1 MIVLHGSAGSP
12 YVTRVLMQAA
22 AKKLD
27 IELRPANPGD
37 PEFRRMNPIGK
48 MPVLEH
54 DGFVLPESTV
64 ICEYLE
70 DVFPTPSL
78 RGETDQDRARV
89 RLIARVVDLY
99 CSGIF
104 SILRAAADA
113 TFTIDEAGER
123 ATLDK
128 GLDALDTF
136 LSGDGWA
143 VGGAVSLADC
153 ALATWLYYG
162 TKLTRRGDDALTK
175 RAKIARY
182 VAFVSEQPLVQKVQA
197 DMDEAFRAFMARWK
211 AEQAAMNAST

>member
-1 MIVLHGSAGSP
+1 MIVLHGSGGSP
-12 YVTRVLMQAA
+12 YVTRVVMQAA
-22 AKKLD
+22 AKNIDL
-27 IELRPANPGD
+27 ELRPANLAD

-54 DGFVLPESTV
+54 DGFVLPESYV

-78 RGETDQDRARV
+78 RGASAHDRARV

-99 CSGIF
+99 CAGIF
-104 SILRAAADA
+104 PILRAAADP
-113 TFTIDEAGER
+113 TFTIEASER

-143 VGGAVSLADC
+143 VGGAMSLADC

-162 TKLTRRGDDALTK
+162 NKLTRGGDDALTK
-175 RAKIARY
+175 RPKLARY
-182 VAFVSEQPLVQKVQA
+182 VAFVSDQPLVQKVQA
-197 DMDEAFRAFMARWK
+197 EMDEAFRAFMARWK

>member
-12 YVTRVLMQAA
+12 YVTRVVMQAA
-22 AKKLD
+22 AKNLD
-27 IELRPANPGD
+27 LELRPANPAD
-37 PEFRRMNPIGK
+37 PAFRRMNPVGK

-54 DGFVLPESTV
+54 DGFVLPESYV

-78 RGETDQDRARV
+78 RGESAQDRARV

-99 CSGIF
+99 CAGIF
-104 SILRAAADA
+104 PILRAAADP
-113 TFTIDEAGER
+113 TFTIDETSER

-143 VGGAVSLADC
+143 VGSAISLADC

-162 TKLTRRGDDALTK
+162 NKLTQRGDDALTK
-175 RAKIARY
+175 RAKLARY
-182 VAFVSEQPLVQKVQA
+182 IAFVSDQPLVQKVQG
-197 DMDEAFRAFMARWK
+197 DMDEAFRAFIARWK